1 MVEIIL
7 FTVSVVPVIILA
19 RYVYNRDQ
27 NKETPKML
35 TKLFLGGILS
45 VILVTFISLILHM
58 IIPIFLI
65 DIENQNLIELI
76 FHAFIA
82 VALIEEWSKWIVLY
96 KMSFNNYEYDETY
109 DMIVYAVFV
118 SLGFAFLENLLYVY
132 SYGVVTGFTR
142 GLLSIPGHAFFGVFM
157 GYYLNLAKISS
168 IKKDEN
174 KKNKYLLSSIVVPV
188 LLHGFYDYCLLT
200 QKPLFLFIFLIF
212 VLIFFYSAFKK
223 IKQESIRN
231 IKFKF
236 KNNFCTNCGCK
247 IQSNFCTNC
256 GKKNE

>member
-7 FTVSVVPVIILA
+7 FTVSVLPVIILA
-19 RYVYNRDQ
+19 RYVYNRDR

-45 VILVTFISLILHM
+45 VILVTVITLVLHM
-58 IIPIFLI
+58 IIPIFLV
-65 DIENQNLIELI
+65 DEANQNLIELI
-76 FHAFIA
+76 FQAFIA

-132 SYGVVTGFTR
+132 SSGVATGFLR
-142 GLLSIPGHAFFGVFM
+142 GILSIPGHAFFGVFM
-157 GYYLNLAKISS
+157 GYYLNLAKMSS
-168 IKKDEN
+168 IKQDEES
-174 KKNKYLLSSIVVPV
+174 KNKYLLYSIVIPV
-188 LLHGFYDYCLLT
+188 LLHGVYDYCLFT

-212 VLIFFYSAFKK
+212 VIMFFYNAFKK
-223 IKQESIRN
+223 IKQESLHN

-236 KNNFCTNCGCK
+236 KNKFCTNCGVK